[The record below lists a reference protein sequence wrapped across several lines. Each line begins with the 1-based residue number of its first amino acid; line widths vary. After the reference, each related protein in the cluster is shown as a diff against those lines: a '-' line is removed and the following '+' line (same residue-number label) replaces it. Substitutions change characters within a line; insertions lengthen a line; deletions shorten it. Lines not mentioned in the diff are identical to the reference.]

1 MKKHKAESLV
11 FEKLQNGEDLNDKE
25 ERIRNEMSELIWKSL
40 LPKNRDYP
48 HISLLLDSELDTDD
62 DKWVQ
67 FRETFA
73 KENELLLCIIGQ
85 EMPLME
91 GYAKRSKWDNIPYS
105 IIANK
110 YGFESSYHMNITIY
124 SILEKEWGYAK
135 IEWGE

>member
-1 MKKHKAESLV
+1 MIKRE
-11 FEKLQNGEDLNDKE
+11 
-25 ERIRNEMSELIWKSL
+25 
-40 LPKNRDYP
+40 YP
-48 HISLLLDSELDTDD
+48 HISLLYDSKLDTDD

-67 FRETFA
+67 FRETRA

-105 IIANK
+105 IIANY
-110 YGFESSYHMNITIY
+110 YGFESSYHLNITID
-124 SILEKEWGYAK
+124 SILEQEWRYAK

>member
-91 GYAKRSKWDNIPYS
+91 GIAKRSKWDNIPYS

-110 YGFESSYHMNITIY
+110 YGFESTWDMNITIY
-124 SILEKEWGYAK
+124 SILEKEWRYAK